1 MPKSVAGVAVEGG
14 RFFIARRG
22 AGGDLG
28 GKWEF
33 PGGKVE
39 EGESDEEALFREYRE
54 EFDCAIRVGLRLG
67 SVSFEHRGLIRT
79 LNAYTVTLPPDFT
92 LREHVEWRW
101 ALPDEIERL
110 DFAESDRRL
119 LPCLKDSLAHQ

>member
-1 MPKSVAGVAVEGG
+1 MPKSVAGIAMDRG
-14 RFFIARRG
+14 RVFIARRG

-39 EGESDEEALFREYRE
+39 EGESDEEALRREYGE
-54 EFDCAIRVGLRLG
+54 EFGCAIGIGPRLG
-67 SVSFEHRGLIRT
+67 SVSFEHRGITRT
-79 LNAYTVTLPPDFT
+79 LNAYAVTLPPDFT

-101 ALPDEIERL
+101 ALPDEIEGL

-119 LPCLKDSLAHQ
+119 LSGLKDSLFCP